1 MSSDQEING
10 NASKRKKQVRVW
22 CDGCYDMVHFGHANQ
37 IRQAKAMGDYLIVG
51 VHSDEEIKKHKGPPV
66 FTQEERYKMVKGIKW
81 VDEVVKGAPYVT
93 NLETLDKYNADFCVH
108 GDDITCTADGTDTY
122 HIVKSNGR
130 YKECKRTQG
139 VSTTN
144 LVGRMLL
151 MTKSHFDIGQPIC
164 SVDPKDLENTRSDN
178 DARSPYTGV
187 SHFLPSSQKIVQFAD
202 GLDPNPGD
210 KIVYVAGAFDL
221 FHVGLLDFLEKA
233 KKLGDYLIVGL
244 HTDNVVN
251 RYKGSNYPIM
261 NLHERVLSVLACR
274 YVNQVIIGAPYQVTK
289 QLIDQFKI
297 DVVAHGDTKIME
309 DVDGTDPY
317 QHPKDLGIFQS
328 IKSGNVLT
336 TADIVQRIIRHK
348 LEYEQRNKK
357 KETKELAVLEYLEK
371 TKKETE
377 TEKEDNEP
385 EIPTV

>member
-1 MSSDQEING
+1 MSSDQKING

-377 TEKEDNEP
+377 AEKEDNEP